1 MKPHGSGSA
10 GHAEDLIT
18 ECARC
23 NELVRNLTDVQMS
36 SAQVWERVKA
46 LPGKQKR
53 ELLEWM
59 AADVRPLSPVE
70 RAWGMYRQLPAALRD
85 EMQRDLRD
93 LLES

>member
-1 MKPHGSGSA
+1 
-10 GHAEDLIT
+10 
-18 ECARC
+18 
-23 NELVRNLTDVQMS
+23 VRNLTDVQMS